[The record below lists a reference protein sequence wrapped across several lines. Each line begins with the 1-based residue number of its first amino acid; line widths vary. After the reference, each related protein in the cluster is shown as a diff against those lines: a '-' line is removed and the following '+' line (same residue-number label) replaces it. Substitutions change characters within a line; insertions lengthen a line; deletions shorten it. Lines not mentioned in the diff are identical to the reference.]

1 MWRRREAAARETLG
15 AVRAAV
21 PLHLVAGER
30 LRARRPHA
38 PPELCQVT
46 ASYDSLGKFLKLT
59 KYISPI
65 RKSSAVNRDSDSPI
79 VVHCSAGVGRTGVYI
94 VLDAMLRQM
103 KCKCELGLV
112 TYLMHIRTQR
122 NYLVQVRDL
131 FRRGI

>member
-1 MWRRREAAARETLG
+1 M
-15 AVRAAV
+15 
-21 PLHLVAGER
+21 
-30 LRARRPHA
+30 RARRPYA